1 MNIKVCEEREQD
13 NDCEKVFDRQKKGN
27 YNKW

>member
-13 NDCEKVFDRQKKGN
+13 NDCEKIFDRQKKEN
-27 YNKW
+27 YNK